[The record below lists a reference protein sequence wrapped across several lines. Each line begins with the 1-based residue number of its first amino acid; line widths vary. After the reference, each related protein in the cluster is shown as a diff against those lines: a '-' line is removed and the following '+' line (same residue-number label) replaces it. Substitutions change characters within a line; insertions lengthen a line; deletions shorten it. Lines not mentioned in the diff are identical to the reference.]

1 MGDSALAVQ
10 HKTDSEFGTEEEL
23 HEKAHIDYDRVAIVS
38 RPTHETLLACHYA
51 AAQTNTHNL
60 DP

>member
-1 MGDSALAVQ
+1 MR

-38 RPTHETLLACHYA
+38 RPLYETLLACHRA
-51 AAQTNTHNL
+51 VAQTNT
-60 DP
+60 